1 MRSYRNIVEIRRKE
15 KLGRRLSLIGLGIL
29 LLGLLAS
36 FMPSWYPTPPEN
48 GSVGVLFYQYGT
60 WIAFLTLPLGFAFAS
75 FGSYYINRFAR
86 RAWPEVKVLARPDE
100 MLERAMKGFDDKYAY
115 FAFSLPA
122 RYVLVGPA
130 GVLVFAVRSDRGRVH
145 VSGDRWREP
154 FSLGRLLTIFA
165 REGVGNPA
173 KEIEEETRK
182 LRELLSASGGASS
195 NETRAGGD
203 FADVPFDGA
212 AVFLNPAVNLTVDA
226 PAIPV
231 LRSGDVKD
239 FVRRK
244 AKETRLSPDLLRR
257 LTDRLVAASTHQ
269 TAQGTVTAAQ
279 E

>member
-1 MRSYRNIVEIRRKE
+1 MRSYRNIKEIRRKE

-29 LLGLLAS
+29 FVGLLAS
-36 FMPSWYPTPPEN
+36 FVPTWYPTPPQN
-48 GSVGVLFYQYGT
+48 NSVGAFFYQY
-60 WIAFLTLPLGFAFAS
+60 WNLIAFLTLPIGFAFAS

-130 GVLVFAVRSDRGRVH
+130 GVLVFAVRSDRGRVQ
-145 VSGDRWREP
+145 VNGDRWREP

-182 LRELLSASGGASS
+182 LRDLLAASGGDTAGGAG
-195 NETRAGGD
+195 TGGD

-212 AVFLNPAVNLTVDA
+212 AVFLNPAVNLTVNA

-244 AKETRLSPDLLRR
+244 AKETKLAPDVLRR
-257 LTDRLVAASTHQ
+257 LTDRLVAASTYQ
-269 TAQGTVTAAQ
+269 STQEVVTAQ